1 MRYKSIFIIPLLL
14 LLATVMRGQSYELSG
29 KIVSDKDGSAIEFA
43 SILIKDN
50 GLWAV
55 SDQKGQF
62 TIRQLSGGR
71 HELSVQCLGYATRT
85 MPININRNVKNM
97 TIKLK
102 EENLQLDEVEVVAQR
117 RTDLG
122 TTSYTV
128 GRQALDNQQVLNL
141 SDVASLLPGGK
152 TVNSTLMDDSR
163 LGLRSASGEKGN
175 STFGTA
181 IEVDGVRVQNNATM
195 GETAGASTRNIGTA
209 NIESVEIVPGIPSVE
224 YGDLTNGIVRV
235 NTRRGRTP
243 YIVEGKINQHTRQI
257 ALSKGFELGR
267 NVGLLNASFEHAR
280 SFSDAASPHTAYQRN
295 AFSINYNNVLMRS
308 TMPLTLTLGI
318 TGNVGGYNS
327 EADPDEDLDDY
338 TKQRDNAFSA
348 HFSVQW
354 LLNKKWLTSLLAS
367 GSVSYSDRRYE
378 AYANKSSASTQPLIH
393 AMTEGYNIAED
404 YDANPNAAIVLGP
417 TGYWYEKRFNDSK
430 PLSYN
435 FKLKAEQNSRWGW
448 LSNHVMVGA
457 ELSGS
462 HNGGRGT
469 YYDDMSYAPTWRE
482 YRYDDLPT
490 MLNIAPYAE
499 DRLSAQMSKRSELS
513 LTMGLRGDITSISG
527 SDYGTASSAS
537 PRLNARYVWRGQ
549 PTSFVRQVSVHAGW
563 GKAVKLPSFQV
574 LYPSPSYSDRL
585 AFSSTSDAQN
595 RSYYA
600 YYTIPTSAV
609 YNPNLRWQ
617 YSHQTDVGIDID
629 TKIARVSLSAWYSRS
644 FDSYMATSVFT
655 PFTYKYTTPT
665 AVQQC
670 GIPVSDRQFTISPE
684 GVVTVSDATGRL
696 APVTLEYQERNTYTS
711 NTKYVNSSPLKRWGL
726 EWIVDFAQ
734 IRALRTQIR
743 LDGNYYCYNGTDQT
757 MYADVPL
764 GLNTRMTDGRLYQYI
779 GYYTGG
785 NSTSTSYDAS
795 ASVSNGFESRQC
807 NLNTTIT
814 THIPKIRLIVALR
827 VEASLYNYHH
837 AKCELPGR
845 TRGYEIENGSDYF
858 GQPYN
863 GSENKYVVVYPDY
876 YSTWEAPD
884 ERIPFAERFRWAQ
897 ENDRALFNDL
907 SRLVVRSNYLYT
919 LNPNR
924 ISAYYSANFSV
935 TKEIGDHVSV
945 SFYANNFFNTMKT
958 VHQSQTDLDT
968 SLFGSGYVPSFYY
981 GLSLKLKI

>member
-1 MRYKSIFIIPLLL
+1 MRHKSILIIPLLL
-14 LLATVMRGQSYELSG
+14 LLAVSVSAQSYELSG
-29 KIVSDKDGSAIEFA
+29 RIVSDKDGSAIEFA

-55 SDQKGQF
+55 SDSKGQF
-62 TIRQLSGGR
+62 TIRGLSTGR
-71 HELSVQCLGYATRT
+71 HEMSVQCLGFATRT
-85 MPININRNVKNM
+85 MPIVINHDVSKFVL
-97 TIKLK
+97 KLK

-117 RTDLG
+117 RTDVG
-122 TTSYTV
+122 TTSYTI

-163 LGLRSASGEKGN
+163 LGLRSSSGEKGN
-175 STFGTA
+175 SSFGTA
-181 IEVDGVRVQNNATM
+181 IEVDGVRVANNATM

-209 NIESVEIVPGIPSVE
+209 NIENVEIVPGIPSVE

-257 ALSKGFELGR
+257 ALSKGFDLGHR
-267 NVGLLNASFEHAR
+267 AGLLNASIEHAR

-295 AFSINYNNVLMRS
+295 AFTLNYNNVFWR
-308 TMPLTLTLGI
+308 TAMPLTFTFGI
-318 TGNVGGYNS
+318 SGNVGGYNS

-338 TKQRDNAFSA
+338 AKQRDNAFTA
-348 HFSVQW
+348 HFTADW
-354 LLNKKWLTSLLAS
+354 LLNKKWLTSLTAS
-367 GSVSYSDRRYE
+367 GSISYSDRRYE
-378 AYANKSSASTQPLIH
+378 AYTNKSSSATQPQIH
-393 AMTEGYNIAED
+393 ALTEGYNIAED
-404 YDANPNAAIVLGP
+404 YDQNPNAAIVLGP

-435 FKLKAEQNSRWGW
+435 LKLKAQQNSRWGW
-448 LSNHVMVGA
+448 LSNHVMIGT

-469 YYDDMSYAPTWRE
+469 YYDDMRYAPTWRE
-482 YRYDDLPT
+482 YRYKDLPT
-490 MLNIAPYAE
+490 MLNVAPYAE
-499 DRLSAQMSKRSELS
+499 DRVSAQLSRRSEIS
-513 LTMGLRGDITSISG
+513 LTAGLRGDITSISG
-527 SDYGTASSAS
+527 SDYGTVSSVS

-549 PTSFVRQVSVHAGW
+549 PRDFVREVSVHAGW

-585 AFSSTSDAQN
+585 AFSSTSDAEN
-595 RSYYA
+595 RSFYA
-600 YYTIPTSAV
+600 YYSIPTSAV

-617 YSHQTDVGIDID
+617 YSHQTDIGIDIN
-629 TKIARVSLSAWYSRS
+629 TKIARISVSGWYSRA

-655 PFTYKYTTPT
+655 PFTYKYTNPT
-665 AVQQC
+665 QAQQC
-670 GIPVSDRQFTISPE
+670 GIPVSDRQFSISKD

-696 APVTLEYQERNTYTS
+696 APVTLDYQERDSYTA
-711 NTKYVNSSPLKRWGL
+711 NTKYVNASPIKRWGL

-743 LDGNYYCYNGTDQT
+743 FDGNYYCYNGTDKT
-757 MYADVPL
+757 FFADVPL
-764 GLNTRMTDGRLYQYI
+764 GLSTRMTDGRLYRYI

-785 NSTSTSYDAS
+785 SSTSTSYDAS
-795 ASVSNGFESRQC
+795 ASVSNGFESREC

-827 VEASLYNYHH
+827 IEASLYSFHQ
-837 AKCELPGR
+837 AKCELDGR
-845 TRGYEIENGSDYF
+845 ARGYEVDDGSAFF
-858 GQPYN
+858 GKPYTGTKN
-863 GSENKYVVVYPDY
+863 RYVLVYPDY

-884 ERIPFAERFRWAQ
+884 ELIPFLDRFTWARD
-897 ENDRALFNDL
+897 NDRALFNDL

-935 TKEIGDHVSV
+935 TKEIGDHVSI
-945 SFYANNFFNTMKT
+945 SFYANNFFNTMKKVKET
-958 VHQSQTDLDT
+958 QTDLET
-968 SLFGSGYVPSFYY
+968 SLFASGYVPSFYY

>member
-1 MRYKSIFIIPLLL
+1 MRFKLFLLIPLLL
-14 LLATVMRGQSYELSG
+14 LLAVGLRGQNYQLSG
-29 KIVSDKDGSAIEFA
+29 RIVSDKDGSAIEFA
-43 SILIKDN
+43 SILVKDN

-55 SDQKGQF
+55 TDQKGRF

-71 HELSVQCLGYATRT
+71 HELQVQCLGYATRA
-85 MPININRNVKNM
+85 MPITINRDVSNM

-117 RTDLG
+117 RTDVA
-122 TTSYTV
+122 TTSYTI

-152 TVNSTLMDDSR
+152 TVNSTLMDDTR
-163 LGLRSASGEKGN
+163 LGLRSSSGEKGN

-181 IEVDGVRVQNNATM
+181 IEVDGVRVQNNATL

-257 ALSKGFELGR
+257 ALSKGFDLGHR
-267 NVGLLNASFEHAR
+267 AGLLNASFEHAR

-295 AFSINYNNVLMRS
+295 AFSLNYNNVLMRQS
-308 TMPLTLTLGI
+308 MPLTLTFGL

-348 HFSVQW
+348 HFSAEW
-354 LLNKKWLTSLLAS
+354 LLNKKWLTSLSAS

-393 AMTEGYNIAED
+393 AMTEGYHIAED
-404 YDANPNAAIVLGP
+404 YDQNPQAAIVLGP
-417 TGYWYEKRFNDSK
+417 TGYWYEKRLNDSK

-435 FKLKAEQNSRWGW
+435 FKLKGEQNSRWGW
-448 LSNHVMVGA
+448 LSNHVMLGA

-469 YYDDMSYAPTWRE
+469 YYDDMRYAPTWRE

-490 MLNIAPYAE
+490 MLNVAPYAE
-499 DRLSAQMSKRSELS
+499 DRLSAQLSKRSELS

-527 SDYGTASSAS
+527 SDYGTVGSAS
-537 PRLNARYVWRGQ
+537 PRLNGRYVWRGQ
-549 PTSFVRQVSVHAGW
+549 PRGFVRQVSVHAGW

-574 LYPSPSYSDRL
+574 LYPSPVYSDRL
-585 AFSSTSDAQN
+585 AFSSTSDEQN

-629 TKIARVSLSAWYSRS
+629 TRIARVSLSAWYSRS

-670 GIPVSDRQFTISPE
+670 GIPVADRQFTISPE

-696 APVTLEYQERNTYTS
+696 APVTLEYQERNTYAS

-743 LDGNYYCYNGTDQT
+743 LDGNYYCYNGKDQT
-757 MYADVPL
+757 VYADVPL
-764 GLNTRMTDGRLYQYI
+764 GVNTRMTDGRLYQYI

-827 VEASLYNYHH
+827 VEASLYNYRR

-845 TRGYEIENGSDYF
+845 VRGYEIEDGSDYF
-858 GQPYN
+858 GQPYS
-863 GSENKYVVVYPDY
+863 GEENKYVVVYPDY

-897 ENDRALFNDL
+897 ENDRALYSDL

-958 VHQSQTDLDT
+958 VNQSQTDLDT